1 MMNAIKISMAQ
12 LNATIGD
19 FKGNTAK
26 VINAMRASVG
36 SDLQVFPELTL
47 SGYAPMD
54 MVNED
59 WFHNAQRASLEAVKV
74 ESLNYPGT
82 LFLIGLVMTRKG
94 PGKSLTNSALCIK
107 NGEEIGRFDKQLLPT
122 YDVFDERRYFE
133 PGVDDNP
140 ILDVN
145 GVKVGVVICEDAW
158 NDNLVT
164 YPHNPV
170 SKAANG
176 ADVLVTMNASPSGMN
191 KVENRISIYTAISKK
206 YNIPVVYVN
215 QVGGNDQVVYDGGSF
230 VASNGKIYM
239 SNFFKESIRSVTIND
254 DVVASTDLIEY
265 DSISKM
271 GFKTENMD
279 YIYQNI
285 QLGLKDY
292 LAKTGFKKV
301 VVGSS
306 GGIDSAVT
314 IALAAAALGPEN
326 VIAITMPSS
335 YSSEGSVSDSVK
347 LCENLGVQLY
357 EHAIKDMVNQ
367 GFMGF
372 MDAFKMEIE
381 GVALENMQ
389 ARLRGLILMTYSN
402 QTGAMLLTTGN
413 KSELSVGYATLYGD
427 MAGGLNLIGDL
438 YKTEV
443 YALAKYINASAGC
456 ELIPKDIITKPP
468 SAELAPGQ
476 RDDDSLP
483 PYDILDA
490 VLQGIIEHDTM
501 SVYEKMKCEYTLSKE
516 AEYIN
521 SNNVLER
528 VESLLYKA
536 EFKRRQ
542 APPVIRCRARAF
554 GAGRQMPIACKRS
567 GM

>member
-1 MMNAIKISMAQ
+1 MSSVKISMAQ
-12 LNATIGD
+12 LNPVIGD
-19 FKGNTAK
+19 FKGNTDK
-26 VINAMRASVG
+26 VVNAMRASNG
-36 SDLQVFPELTL
+36 ADLQVFPELTL

-54 MVNED
+54 MVNEH
-59 WFHNAQRASLEAVKV
+59 WFLDVQRRALDAVKA
-74 ESLNYPGT
+74 ESLSFPNT
-82 LFLIGLVMTRKG
+82 LFLIGLVLTRSG
-94 PGKSLTNSALCIK
+94 PGKSLTNSALGIK
-107 NGEEIGRFDKQLLPT
+107 NGKEVVRLDKQLLPT

-133 PGVDDNP
+133 PGSEDNP
-140 ILDVN
+140 VLEVN
-145 GVKVGVVICEDAW
+145 GVKIGVVICEDAW
-158 NDNLVT
+158 NDDLVT
-164 YPHNPV
+164 YAHNPV
-170 SKAANG
+170 SKAATG
-176 ADVLVTMNASPSGMN
+176 VDVLVTMNASPSGIN
-191 KVENRISIYTAISKK
+191 KVETRLGIYTAIARK

-230 VASNGKIYM
+230 VAGNGKIYL
-239 SNFFKESIRSVTIND
+239 SKFFEDSISSVTIEGRK
-254 DVVASTDLIEY
+254 VVATDLTEY
-265 DSISKM
+265 DSVKQM
-271 GFKTENMD
+271 GFKSQNMD

-285 QLGLKDY
+285 LLGLKDY
-292 LAKTGFKKV
+292 LSKTGFKKV

-326 VIAITMPSS
+326 VIAITMPSA

-347 LCENLGVQLY
+347 LCENLGVELY
-357 EHAIKDMVNQ
+357 EHPIKDMVNQ

-372 MDAFKMEIE
+372 LEAFKMEPK
-381 GVALENMQ
+381 GLALENMQ

-402 QTGAMLLTTGN
+402 QTGALLLTTGN

-438 YKTEV
+438 YKMEV
-443 YALAKYINASAGC
+443 YALADYINKSAGR
-456 ELIPKDIITKPP
+456 ELIPEDVITKAP

-483 PYDILDA
+483 PYPILDA
-490 VLQGIIEHDTM
+490 VLQSIIEHDSM
-501 SVYEKMKCEYTLSKE
+501 STYERQKCEYTLATE

-521 SNNVLER
+521 YHNVVER
-528 VESLLYKA
+528 VENLLYKA

-554 GAGRQMPIACKRS
+554 GAGRQMPIACKR
-567 GM
+567 GWI